1 MHFLLLQLSVLM
13 PLLWVTAFGMS
24 YPQMYWKELQTITT
38 KEYVITQGNI
48 PLSDWIGH
56 TAFVFEEERIIN
68 VQGFTPV

>member
-1 MHFLLLQLSVLM
+1 M

-56 TAFVFEEERIIN
+56 AEFVFEEERIIN